1 MKTTTNNHKIRVLQ
15 ITGTMNMGGQET
27 FIMNLFRNIDR
38 DKFEFDFAIHDDK
51 ETNYYEDEIKKLGG
65 NIIRLSPMSKNPLK
79 HSGILKHCADLKK
92 ALKAGNYSVIHRH
105 GNSGIIILDLIVC
118 HWYGVPIRIA
128 HSHSASCKNKYIT
141 LLVRPLFRI
150 FANKKLACGKK
161 AGLALF
167 GRQPFEIVQN
177 GIDLNKFKF
186 SAKIRHQLRDKYR
199 IDRNTTI
206 LMTIGRL
213 EPEKNQTFL
222 IDIFKEYHALN
233 PDSRLVI
240 IGDGSLRKTLEDKV
254 KQNHLTNEVLILHN
268 QKNIADFYNV
278 ADIFMLTSLFEGMP
292 TVSVEAQANG
302 LQCLFSDTITRE
314 ANHSGHVEFL
324 PLASGAKA
332 WAEAIAGLNLSRKD
346 YDYAIMKKYDIKNVS
361 NQISKIYSSA
371 TKEQ

>member
-1 MKTTTNNHKIRVLQ
+1 MRTTTNNHKIRVLQ

-38 DKFEFDFAIHDDK
+38 DKFEFDFAIHDK

-79 HSGILKHCADLKK
+79 HSGILRHCADLKK
-92 ALKAGNYSVIHRH
+92 ALKTGNYSVVHRH

-118 HWYGVPIRIA
+118 HRYGVPIRIA

-141 LLVRPLFRI
+141 PLVRPLFRI
-150 FANKKLACGKK
+150 FANKKLACGEK

-167 GRQPFEIVQN
+167 GKQHFEIIQN
-177 GIDLNKFKF
+177 GIDLDKFKF
-186 SAKIRHQLRDKYR
+186 STKIQHQLRDEYH
-199 IDRNTTI
+199 INEDATV

-222 IDIFKEYHALN
+222 IDIFKEYHTLN
-233 PDSRLVI
+233 PNSKLII
-240 IGDGSLRKTLEDKV
+240 IGDGSLRKVLEDKV
-254 KQNHLTNEVLILHN
+254 KQNHLTNKVLILHN

-278 ADIFMLTSLFEGMP
+278 ADIFILTSLFEGMP
-292 TVSVEAQANG
+292 TVSIEAQANG
-302 LQCLFSDTITRE
+302 LQCLFSDTITKE
-314 ANHSGHVEFL
+314 ANHSGYVKFL
-324 PLASGAKA
+324 PLTSNARI
-332 WAEAIAGLNLSRKD
+332 WAETITKLDLSRKS

-371 TKEQ
+371 TKEE